1 MAVLACWQVYVY
13 LVEICKHI
21 FLMTQYL
28 GKRVGFG
35 NISDKYTDTARVPH
49 GLTNLSVQNDGG
61 GDLRSSVRKNL
72 PQPLHKKP
80 DLLQPGFLTA

>member
-13 LVEICKHI
+13 LVEICKHV
-21 FLMTQYL
+21 FPMTQYL

-49 GLTNLSVQNDGG
+49 DLTKLSVHNDGG
-61 GDLRSSVRKNL
+61 GDLWSSVLRTCPSL
-72 PQPLHKKP
+72 YIR
-80 DLLQPGFLTA
+80 DLTSCSSAF